1 MEPFLIINRDL
12 SVSHDQIY
20 MVECEKYNSE
30 RDSHLFRA
38 VFLDIESAREY
49 QMKLWDSELKMFD
62 QFTDWSSTS
71 IPAGKTVDDY
81 VISRRN
87 KSRKYIGWNLEAI
100 VADGIMSDDDFSE
113 LNWDTDYGLTMGY
126 SVITLKWYAEKNRYG

>member
-12 SVSHDQIY
+12 SVSQDQIY
-20 MVECEKYNSE
+20 VVECEKYNSE
-30 RDSHLFRA
+30 RDSHLFRT

-49 QMKLWDSELKMFD
+49 QMKLWDSELKMFS

-81 VISRRN
+81 VITRGNTSWE
-87 KSRKYIGWNLEAI
+87 YIGWNTEAMQ
-100 VADGIMSDDDFSE
+100 DDLIMSDDDFSE
-113 LNWDTDYGLTMGY
+113 MNWDTDYGLTMGY
-126 SVITLKWYAEKNRYG
+126 SVITLKWDAEKNRYG